1 MTLRQTFIST
11 FRECCT
17 NLSCAPFYLLALLFY
32 SFYYCWPY
40 TAQLPDH
47 MTTAI
52 VDEDHSPLSR
62 RLIRELAA
70 TPRLNV
76 RFVTENRQEATAA
89 MMAEKVVAIVGIPPN
104 FERDSMAGIP
114 VGMTLVTNGA
124 FIVRSRSSIAGASG
138 PLSQAATEAIAA
150 EMIHNGVP
158 QTEIAAA
165 IRRTPNFIIQSMY
178 NNISGYLNFVVPI
191 VFMIIFQ
198 TLMLCGT
205 GMLFHSLFSRKP
217 LPLMLLCAVNSPAHL
232 LAMQM
237 PVFCIC
243 FFWSLMVEGTIF
255 SLHGINSFQN
265 IPATIC
271 MGLALALAIS
281 SLGILSG
288 LIFRSSFFIIQA
300 IVVTSLPC
308 VFISGNLYPSQNIPF
323 YMRML
328 SWFFPSTPGSTGMV
342 RASQAGASITECM
355 PYILHLLALALF
367 YFALELFVCGQMS
380 KKTANEKSREQMEL
394 SEEISSRT

>member
-1 MTLRQTFIST
+1 MTLQQTFIAT

-17 NLSCAPFYLLALLFY
+17 NISCAPFYLLALIFY

-40 TAQLPDH
+40 AAQLPDH

-62 RLIRELAA
+62 RLIQGLAA

-76 RFVTENRQEATAA
+76 RFVTDNRQEAISA
-89 MMAEKVVAIVGIPPN
+89 MKTEEVVAIVGIPPN

-124 FIVRSRSSIAGASG
+124 FIVRSRSSMAGASG
-138 PLSQAATEAIAA
+138 PLSQAAIEAVAA
-150 EMIHNGVP
+150 ELIHNGIP
-158 QTEIAAA
+158 QTEISSI
-165 IRRTPNFIIQSMY
+165 IRSAPPLIIQSMY

-205 GMLFHSLFSRKP
+205 GMLFHSLFNRKP
-217 LPLMLLCAVNSPAHL
+217 FPRMLLYAINSPAHL
-232 LAMQM
+232 LAIQM
-237 PVFCIC
+237 SVFCIC

-271 MGLALALAIS
+271 MGMALSLAIS
-281 SLGILSG
+281 SLGVLAG
-288 LIFRSSFFIIQA
+288 LIFRSSFFAIQA

-308 VFISGNLYPSQNIPF
+308 VFISGNLYPVQNIPV

-328 SWFFPSTPGSTGMV
+328 SWLFPSTPGSTGMV
-342 RASQAGASITECM
+342 RASQAGASLSECM
-355 PYILHLLALALF
+355 PYILHLLALTLL
-367 YFALELFVCGQMS
+367 YFALEMLICGHMR
-380 KKTANEKSREQMEL
+380 KK
-394 SEEISSRT
+394 

>member
-1 MTLRQTFIST
+1 MTLRQTFVAT

-17 NLSCAPFYLLALLFY
+17 NLSCAPFYLLALVFY

-62 RLIRELAA
+62 RLIQGLAA

-76 RFVTENRQEATAA
+76 RFVTQNRQEAIAA
-89 MMAEKVVAIVGIPPN
+89 MQDEEVVAIVGIPPN
-104 FERDSMAGIP
+104 FERDAMAGIP
-114 VGMTLVTNGA
+114 VGMTLVANGA
-124 FIVRSRSSIAGASG
+124 FIVRSRSSIAGADG
-138 PLSQAATEAIAA
+138 PLLQAATEAVAA
-150 EMIHNGVP
+150 EMARNGVP
-158 QTEIAAA
+158 QTEIAAMA
-165 IRRTPNFIIQSMY
+165 RNAPPLVIQPMY

-191 VFMIIFQ
+191 VFMVIFQ

-205 GMLFHSLFSRKP
+205 GMLFHSLFGRKP
-217 LPLMLLCAVNSPAHL
+217 FPRMLVLAVSSPSHL

-271 MGLALALAIS
+271 MGMALSLAIS
-281 SLGILSG
+281 SLGILAG
-288 LIFRSSFFIIQA
+288 LVFRSSWYAIQA
-300 IVVTSLPC
+300 IVVTSLPS
-308 VFISGNLYPSQNIPF
+308 VFISGNLYPAQNIPI
-323 YMRML
+323 YMRMF
-328 SWFFPSTPGSTGMV
+328 SWIFPSTPGSTGMV
-342 RASQAGASITECM
+342 RASQAGASVSECM
-355 PYILHLLALALF
+355 PYILHLLALALL
-367 YFALELFVCGQMS
+367 YFALELLVCRRMR
-380 KKTANEKSREQMEL
+380 KPDPEKIGGKMEVPQK
-394 SEEISSRT
+394 SAG